1 MRNSADGNSF
11 RRWHE
16 AGNEFMPPAD
26 VQIITSG
33 GQSIPAH
40 SAVLASASPVLEKM
54 LYRCRISL
62 NSQRII
68 HIKGVPYD
76 AVSAFIQFFYSSS
89 SALSSREGEEAMEKY
104 GMHLLVLSHAY
115 QVKWLKRRCEGG
127 VAARLR
133 VEVVVDVLK
142 LAKLCDA
149 PRLYQRCMRLVAKD
163 FASVIQSEGWCFIRR
178 HDPLLE
184 KEILHFIEDAD
195 QRKKR
200 WMREMAD
207 QEMYQQ
213 LSEAMECLQHIC
225 TVGCTVVGPH
235 DGEPPSRSKGPCSFR
250 TCEGLQLLIR
260 HFATCGKKLSPGG
273 CIHCKRMW
281 QLFQLHSSI
290 CDQSDSCKVPL
301 CKQFKSKM
309 QLDGKVDKTW
319 RLLVK
324 KVVTATLMSS
334 LAKRKRPE
342 EIQKEWLRYRGTK

>member
-1 MRNSADGNSF
+1 MRNSADCNSF

-16 AGNEFMPPAD
+16 AGNEFVPPAD
-26 VQIITSG
+26 VQIVTSG
-33 GQSIPAH
+33 GRSIPAH

-54 LYRCRISL
+54 LYRCRIGL

-68 HIKGVPYD
+68 QILGVPCD
-76 AVSAFIQFFYSSS
+76 AVVAFIQFFYSSRS
-89 SALSSREGEEAMEKY
+89 VLSSREGEEAMERY
-104 GMHLLVLSHAY
+104 GIHLLVLSHAY
-115 QVKWLKRRCEGG
+115 QVKWLKRGCEEG

-133 VEVVVDVLK
+133 AEEVVDVLK

-149 PRLYQRCMRLVAKD
+149 PRLYQRCMRLVAED
-163 FASVIQSEGWCFIRR
+163 LASAVRSEGWRFIQR

-184 KEILHFIEDAD
+184 QEILQLVEDAD

-213 LSEAMECLQHIC
+213 LSEAMESLQHIC

-235 DGEPPSRSKGPCSFR
+235 NGEPPSRSKGPCSFR

-273 CIHCKRMW
+273 CIHCRRMS

-309 QLDGKVDKTW
+309 QMDGKVDKTW

-324 KVVTATLMSS
+324 KVVTARVMSS
-334 LAKRKRPE
+334 LAKRKGPE
-342 EIQKEWLRYRGTK
+342 EIQKTWLRYTGTK